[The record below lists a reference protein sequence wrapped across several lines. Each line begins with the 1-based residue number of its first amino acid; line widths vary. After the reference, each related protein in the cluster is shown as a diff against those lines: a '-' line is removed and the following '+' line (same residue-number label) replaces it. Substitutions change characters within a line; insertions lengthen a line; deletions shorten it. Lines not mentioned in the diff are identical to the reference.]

1 MWSRFRSL
9 TTRNDLCRFCSGRNW
24 LKLPSLHSSIIET
37 EVEKQ
42 GHTRWHHLPLTSS
55 YSILLPHPS
64 SQWKPGIN
72 YAIVAQRAFI
82 SHDRH
87 QQRCQKHGFHQP
99 SVVMQWTS
107 GCCDK
112 SKYVL
117 FDDHIFDG
125 PCWNG
130 KLRLQENPQS
140 SIVLVLIYL
149 KAFWNKYILSNIP
162 PTHQWMPHQGI
173 TSLLRQIFFL
183 IAVFG
188 LRSQQLRIP
197 SCFLVSQLY
206 QAGS

>member
-1 MWSRFRSL
+1 MSILFSE
-9 TTRNDLCRFCSGRNW
+9 GRNW

-87 QQRCQKHGFHQP
+87 QQRCQKHAFHQP

-125 PCWNG
+125 LCWNG
-130 KLRLQENPQS
+130 KLRFQENPHPQS
-140 SIVLVLIYL
+140 SFVLVLIYL
-149 KAFWNKYILSNIP
+149 NALRNKYILLYKYTSNTSMNAATGYHFVASSDFFSDSNLRP
-162 PTHQWMPHQGI
+162 SKPTAANSYG
-173 TSLLRQIFFL
+173 
-183 IAVFG
+183 
-188 LRSQQLRIP
+188 
-197 SCFLVSQLY
+197 SCFLVSQVY

>member
-1 MWSRFRSL
+1 MGSRFRSL

-55 YSILLPHPS
+55 YSILLPNPS

-125 PCWNG
+125 LCWNG
-130 KLRLQENPQS
+130 KLRLQENPES

-149 KAFWNKYILSNIP
+149 KALWNKYIYTLKYTSNTSMLAATGYHLVTSSDFFSDSRLRP
-162 PTHQWMPHQGI
+162 SKPTAAN
-173 TSLLRQIFFL
+173 S
-183 IAVFG
+183 
-188 LRSQQLRIP
+188 
-197 SCFLVSQLY
+197 
-206 QAGS
+206 